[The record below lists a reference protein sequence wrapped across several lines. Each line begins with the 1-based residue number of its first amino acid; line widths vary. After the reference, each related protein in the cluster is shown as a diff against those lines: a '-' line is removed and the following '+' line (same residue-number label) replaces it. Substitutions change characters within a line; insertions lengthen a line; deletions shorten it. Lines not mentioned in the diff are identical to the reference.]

1 MKPGELRV
9 FNNWIVVEAGIIP
22 TGNFVLLLE
31 PLDEEPDFYRRW
43 RVLVDG
49 KPEIIDEHTITRFTN
64 EAR

>member
-9 FNNWIVVEAGIIP
+9 FNDWMIVRDGIAPI
-22 TGNFVLLLE
+22 GKSVLLLE

-43 RVLVDG
+43 YVLVDG
-49 KPEIIDEHTITRFTN
+49 RPDIIDEHTITRFTD